1 MIVVGDVETS
11 VQVETCHPA
20 LSPPTCGWRWKIG
33 DGRWKIL
40 LSGLRSSLLLLLRV
54 AGDGRSCAVSPA
66 FYTELRRPVFSP
78 VLFFAPLAAECTDRL
93 LLSCEASSR
102 EYTQLLWWSK
112 SGKIAPQPIEGSI
125 PVLHISGMLPACFI
139 SLSSMSGT
147 RELHLVLVVSKTRN
161 QLDSVFMF
169 RARSIFDRQFFASF

>member
-102 EYTQLLWWSK
+102 EYTQLVWSK

>member
-20 LSPPTCGWRWKIG
+20 LPPPTCGWRW
-33 DGRWKIL
+33 RWKIL
-40 LSGLRSSLLLLLRV
+40 LCGLLLLRV
-54 AGDGRSCAVSPA
+54 DGDGRSCAVSPA

-102 EYTQLLWWSK
+102 EYTQLVRSK

-125 PVLHISGMLPACFI
+125 PVLHIGGMLPACFI

-169 RARSIFDRQFFASF
+169 RARSIFDRQKL

>member
-1 MIVVGDVETS
+1 MED
-11 VQVETCHPA
+11 
-20 LSPPTCGWRWKIG
+20 PPR
-33 DGRWKIL
+33 
-40 LSGLRSSLLLLLRV
+40 SGLRCGLLLRV

-102 EYTQLLWWSK
+102 EYTQLLWRSK

-147 RELHLVLVVSKTRN
+147 RELHLVLVVSKKSKSAWQRVYVSCEVN
-161 QLDSVFMF
+161 LWP
-169 RARSIFDRQFFASF
+169 SIFC